1 MESCFGCGI
10 RSEAGH
16 PVVAIMK
23 YDENEP
29 TKVEADPAKLW
40 LAVPVCTK
48 CHVDP
53 AHRTVTIKG
62 TFFAKTDATV
72 ALRLADMQNIGAPKI

>member
-10 RSEAGH
+10 RANEHPIVAVMKFDESETTR
-16 PVVAIMK
+16 VAS
-23 YDENEP
+23 
-29 TKVEADPAKLW
+29 DPGKLW
-40 LAVPVCTK
+40 MALPVCPA

-62 TFFAKTDATV
+62 TFFTRPDMTV
-72 ALRLADMQNIGAPKI
+72 ALRLADMQNVRTPGK